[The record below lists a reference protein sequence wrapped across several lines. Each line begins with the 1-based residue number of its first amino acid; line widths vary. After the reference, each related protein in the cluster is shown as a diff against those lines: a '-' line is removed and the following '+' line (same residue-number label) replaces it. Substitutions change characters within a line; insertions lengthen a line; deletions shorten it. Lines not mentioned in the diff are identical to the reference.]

1 MSEDLTKLFTDD
13 TPTPELQRHVQEFHD
28 LVVKERAIKEELA
41 EASEKRMVAE
51 ETLYASLENA
61 NFEMIRTDD
70 GTFSRSDLFFANIA
84 PGRKEEGYEWLKE
97 IGYGDLIQLTVNA
110 KTFASFIRDLKQS
123 DKMLELPDF
132 INTGIKKKIKVTGVK
147 KKKRKKRK

>member
-13 TPTPELQRHVQEFHD
+13 KPTPELQRHVQEFHD

-97 IGYGDLIQLTVNA
+97 IGYGDLIQLTINA

-147 KKKRKKRK
+147 KKK

>member
-13 TPTPELQRHVQEFHD
+13 KPTPELQRHVQEFHD

-84 PGRKEEGYEWLKE
+84 PGKKEEGYEWLKE

-132 INTGIKKKIKVTGVK
+132 INTGIRKRISVTGVK
-147 KKKRKKRK
+147 KKKKK

>member
-13 TPTPELQRHVQEFHD
+13 KPTPELQRHVQEFHD

-132 INTGIKKKIKVTGVK
+132 INTGIKKKISVTGVK
-147 KKKRKKRK
+147 KKRK

>member
-13 TPTPELQRHVQEFHD
+13 KPTPELQRHVQEFHD

-97 IGYGDLIQLTVNA
+97 IGYGDLIQLTINA

-132 INTGIKKKIKVTGVK
+132 INTGIKKKISVTGVK
-147 KKKRKKRK
+147 KKK

>member
-13 TPTPELQRHVQEFHD
+13 KPTPELQRHVQEFHD

-147 KKKRKKRK
+147 KKK